1 MSQKSY
7 SIKAVV
13 TFLLLFFFFY
23 TKEMRKRISGV
34 IQIHNQNGLY
44 HVCLFTG
51 DVQLLLVISLKLLLM
66 TMSQF
71 HCHIVLKLL
80 TKTENIELQK
90 KHQINNKFYL
100 KYIFLCNLSMYNTLK
115 IYQCIILSILIR
127 HYASRNVN
135 DNVIIKTTFHFHKL
149 NLC

>member
-7 SIKAVV
+7 SIKAV
-13 TFLLLFFFFY
+13 TFLLFLFFRY

-66 TMSQF
+66 MMSSF
-71 HCHIVLKLL
+71 HGHIVLKLL

-90 KHQINNKFYL
+90 KHKINNKFHL
-100 KYIFLCNLSMYNTLK
+100 TYIFLCNLSMYNTLK
-115 IYQCIILSILIR
+115 IYQCITLSKFI
-127 HYASRNVN
+127 NV
-135 DNVIIKTTFHFHKL
+135 
-149 NLC
+149 